1 MVLWVEKNHGSDGA
15 QFIAGQIAQLRLR
28 NEQGGVALWQDI
40 ARRFEKLSKPSRS
53 KN

>member
-1 MVLWVEKNHGSDGA
+1 MVLGSRRTTADGA

-40 ARRFEKLSKPSRS
+40 ARRFEKLSTPSRR